1 MTTITIPKTITRGKE
16 LVVVPKKDW
25 ENLLK
30 ITKQK
35 IGQIELAN
43 NIKQALIEVKKGKI
57 IGPFTKSGD
66 LIKSLE
72 K

>member
-1 MTTITIPKTITRGKE
+1 MTTITISKKITQGKE
-16 LVVVPKKDW
+16 LIIVPKKDW

-43 NIKQALIEVKKGKI
+43 SIKQALIEVKKGKI
-57 IGPFTKSGD
+57 IGPFDKGRD

>member
-1 MTTITIPKTITRGKE
+1 MTTITISKKITHGKE
-16 LVVVPKKDW
+16 LIIVPKKDW

-35 IGQIELAN
+35 INQIEIGKG
-43 NIKQALIEVKKGKI
+43 IKKALEEVKKGKI
-57 IGPFTKSGD
+57 IGPFNKGEN